1 MVKNRIFDNY
11 QIYSKK
17 KLKGRRTLNP
27 KNMKCIV
34 GIIAII
40 IVVILL
46 SIVLM
51 YNELVELDQEV
62 DAQWSEIKNQDQR
75 KVDLIPQLV
84 SLLSGYQEFESST
97 LENIT
102 ALRSGYINA
111 TSNKDR
117 ADISMEMSTMFNDIR
132 VTFEQYPYL
141 NSIESLLG
149 VQDEIAGTENRI
161 AYARSQ
167 YIDAVKEYNTKVRSF
182 PQNMIAGAFGF
193 DEKENLFS

>member
-1 MVKNRIFDNY
+1 MGWRTVNFKNI
-11 QIYSKK
+11 
-17 KLKGRRTLNP
+17 
-27 KNMKCIV
+27 KCIV
-34 GIIAII
+34 VIIIII

-46 SIVLM
+46 SLVLS
-51 YNELVELDQEV
+51 YNELVRLDQEV
-62 DAQWSEIKNQDQR
+62 DANWSEIKNQDQR

-111 TSNKDR
+111 TSNKER
-117 ADISMEMSTMFNDIR
+117 ADISVEMSSMFNDIR
-132 VTFEQYPYL
+132 VTFERYPYL
-141 NSIESLLG
+141 NSIESLIG

-182 PQNMIAGAFGF
+182 PSNIAAGIFGF
-193 DEKENLFS
+193 DEKENLFA